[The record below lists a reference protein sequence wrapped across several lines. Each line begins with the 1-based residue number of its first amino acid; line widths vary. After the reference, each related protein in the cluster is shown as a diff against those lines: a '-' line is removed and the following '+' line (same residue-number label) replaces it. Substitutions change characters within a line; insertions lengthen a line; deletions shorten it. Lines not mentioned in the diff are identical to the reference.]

1 MDALKSGGFLS
12 PGDFESDLAP
22 ASPGEAFEPAVMPDA
37 ARAVLEE
44 VFDDWR
50 SENYDLL
57 VEGLPVDVLDLR
69 LRLNAASAKVC
80 KSYRLA
86 PSAS

>member
-1 MDALKSGGFLS
+1 MDTRKSGGFLS
-12 PGDFESDLAP
+12 PSDFESELPSAGQLSVS
-22 ASPGEAFEPAVMPDA
+22 ANEPDP
-37 ARAVLEE
+37 ARALLDE

-80 KSYRLA
+80 NSDRLA